1 MSVKISINGAV
12 ERYGVTQKTIHRWAI
27 KYEVHQFNDGTY
39 DQDQLDALID
49 NYENLEY
56 IDVNWKKANCKD
68 LPTDFF
74 YRIEDRGVSKL
85 VDVDVFRSVCA
96 PCPIWKQCLG
106 YAFHNERY
114 GVWGGMTSEERQ
126 AVMNQRKSS
135 IKDKVFTDFD
145 RHGITKD
152 MIREAIGRK

>member
-1 MSVKISINGAV
+1 M
-12 ERYGVTQKTIHRWAI
+12 
-27 KYEVHQFNDGTY
+27 
-39 DQDQLDALID
+39 
-49 NYENLEY
+49 
-56 IDVNWKKANCKD
+56 NWKKANCKD

-106 YAFHNERY
+106 YAFHNEWY
-114 GVWGGMTSEERQ
+114 GVWGGMTSQERQ